1 MQEIDWVA
9 IRNDWESGMTYKE
22 LSDMYDVPVN
32 TIKSMKRRSKDNPW
46 TRPELENIAPEG
58 VANRQEVVAIER
70 ERVARELRDKKVAKE
85 LTDKQQLF
93 CIYYIKYFNAT
104 KAYLKAYQCSYG
116 AAGAG
121 GHTLLKNPK
130 IQDEISRLK
139 KERFDVKL
147 LSVDAIIQQY
157 IDIAFA
163 DITDFVDVEVKEKL
177 LYDDDGNPVLND
189 EGEHEV
195 YKYNRVLVKPT
206 TDMDGSMVTGIT
218 QGKDGISVKLADKMK
233 ALEWLA
239 KYSDVL
245 SERTQKDV
253 QIEKM
258 RTEMIK
264 SQKEIDRMDKGDD
277 KEPLKIEVIRK

>member
-46 TRPELENIAPEG
+46 TRPEIENIAPEG
-58 VANRQEVVAIER
+58 VANRQEGVAIER

-93 CIYYIKYFNAT
+93 CIYYIKYFNAI
-104 KAYLKAYQCSYG
+104 KAYQKAYQCSYG
-116 AAGAG
+116 SAGVG
-121 GHTLLKNPK
+121 GHRLLNNAK
-130 IQDEISRLK
+130 IQDEIRRLK

-177 LYDDDGNPVLND
+177 MYDGDGNPVLNE

-206 TDMDGSMVTGIT
+206 ADMDGSMVTGIT

-264 SQKEIDRMDKGDD
+264 SQKEIERMNKGDD